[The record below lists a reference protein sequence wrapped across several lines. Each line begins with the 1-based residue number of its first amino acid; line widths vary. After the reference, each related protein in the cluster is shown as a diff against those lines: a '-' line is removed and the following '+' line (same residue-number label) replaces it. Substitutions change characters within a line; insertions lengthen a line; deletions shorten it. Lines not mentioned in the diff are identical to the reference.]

1 LILDLVLKDT
11 ESNFDT
17 FSKNFAVVI
26 AKRSQ
31 VNALVGWFEVEMTD
45 GIWMSTSPF
54 EAQTHWEQ
62 TVFPIT
68 SGAYLE
74 EGEVISGQ
82 ITCKPIATNYRG
94 LDLVFELSIS
104 KEASPL
110 IYNYYLQ

>member
-1 LILDLVLKDT
+1 MDT

-17 FSKNFAVVI
+17 FSKKFAVVI
-26 AKRSQ
+26 AKKSQ

-110 IYNYYLQ
+110 IFNYYLQ

>member
-1 LILDLVLKDT
+1 MILDLVLKDAQ
-11 ESNFDT
+11 SNFDT
-17 FSKNFAVVI
+17 FSTKFEVVI
-26 AKRSQ
+26 AKKSL

-45 GIWMSTSPF
+45 GIWMSISPF
-54 EAQTHWEQ
+54 LEPKHWEQ
-62 TVFPIT
+62 TVFPII

-94 LDLVFELSIS
+94 LDLLFELSIS

-110 IYNYYLQ
+110 IFNYYL